1 MSDPTAIETIMT
13 SMGTAVTSLSKS
25 VFDVV
30 TGVFENTNMLA
41 LVGLG
46 IGFSVLAWGIS
57 LIPRYR

>member
-1 MSDPTAIETIMT
+1 MAAIMT
-13 SMGTAVTSLSKS
+13 AAGTAVTSLSTS
-25 VFDVV
+25 VFNVV
-30 TGVFENTNMLA
+30 TAVFNNEHMLA

>member
-13 SMGTAVTSLSKS
+13 SMGTAVTSLSTS
-25 VFDVV
+25 VFKVV
-30 TGVFENTNMLA
+30 TAVFDNTNMLA

>member
-1 MSDPTAIETIMT
+1 MAAIMSAA
-13 SMGTAVTSLSKS
+13 STAVTSLSTS
-25 VFDVV
+25 VFGVV
-30 TGVFENTNMLA
+30 TNAFNNEHFLA